1 MPTKTFGEHN
11 EDLTVDDLV
20 PRKTQMKA
28 GMLPP
33 KSKAKPQ
40 PLPTKILVAHNLI
53 MTICQAVKGDW
64 YTNPK
69 TKELSYDIEQS
80 LRKAANNE
88 FKSDSYIQ
96 LAELVGVDTKPENS

>member
-1 MPTKTFGEHN
+1 MPTNTFGEHN

-40 PLPTKILVAHNLI
+40 PLPAKILVAHNLI
-53 MTICQAVKGDW
+53 MTICQAVGMQ
-64 YTNPK
+64 
-69 TKELSYDIEQS
+69 TKDISYDIEQA

-88 FKSDSYIQ
+88 LQSDSYIQ

>member
-1 MPTKTFGEHN
+1 MHNTFGEHN

-40 PLPTKILVAHNLI
+40 VLPTKILLAHNLI
-53 MTICQAVKGDW
+53 MNICQAVGM
-64 YTNPK
+64 P
-69 TKELSYDIEQS
+69 TKDSSYDIEQA

-88 FKSDSYIQ
+88 LQSDSYIQ